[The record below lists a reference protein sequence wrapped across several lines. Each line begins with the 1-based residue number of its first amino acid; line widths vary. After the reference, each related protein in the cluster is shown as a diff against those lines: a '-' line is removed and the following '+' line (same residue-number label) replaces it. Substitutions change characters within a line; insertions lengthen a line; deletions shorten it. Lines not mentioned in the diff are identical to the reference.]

1 MHGNDNVITK
11 LKSNFKDAKLKVAWG
26 HISSLRVLRDHMLLL
41 SIILAIAE
49 IEETDTTL
57 SNHSIK
63 HGM

>member
-1 MHGNDNVITK
+1 MYDDDNVIIIK
-11 LKSNFKDAKLKVAWG
+11 AILLSMHNY
-26 HISSLRVLRDHMLLL
+26 SSLGTFNFFHHMLLL

-57 SNHSIK
+57 SDQPIK